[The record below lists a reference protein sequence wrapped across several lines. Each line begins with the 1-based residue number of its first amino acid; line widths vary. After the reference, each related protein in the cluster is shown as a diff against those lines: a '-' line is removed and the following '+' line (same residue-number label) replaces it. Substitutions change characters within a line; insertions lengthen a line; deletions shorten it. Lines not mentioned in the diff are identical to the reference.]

1 MKTMKIKVN
10 VHQSENRMKAVVREI
25 VAAAQDAG
33 ERGVNNFIYQF
44 VEGERSSW
52 PGHISTAVEKA
63 TEGTVKCA
71 YRGDHGTWMKFV
83 IC

>member
-1 MKTMKIKVN
+1 MKVKVN
-10 VHQSENRMKAVVREI
+10 VHQSENRMNEVAREI
-25 VAAAQDAG
+25 MAAATDAG

-52 PGHISTAVEKA
+52 PRPINSLIEEMS
-63 TEGTVKCA
+63 EGTVKCC
-71 YRGDHGTWMKFV
+71 YRGDYGSYVKYI